1 MLFGKKGIQEFLKLV
16 LEMNVRSLML
26 ELGLV
31 LFEVLSHPRKIDG
44 FKDLEVCL

>member
-31 LFEVLSHPRKIDG
+31 LFEVLSHPRIIDG
-44 FKDLEVCL
+44 FKDPGVCL